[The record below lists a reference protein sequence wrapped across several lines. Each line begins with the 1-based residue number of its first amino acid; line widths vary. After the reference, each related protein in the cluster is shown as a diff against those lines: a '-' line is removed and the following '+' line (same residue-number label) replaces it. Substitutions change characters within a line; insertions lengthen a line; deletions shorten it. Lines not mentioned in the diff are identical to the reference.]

1 MLRDGSVTSLEA
13 MPISSATLGRGD
25 GSTANGV
32 VGMIVEQVA
41 VVEEVRK
48 KLVPDPDLAREAT
61 KRAQAF
67 RRSSATGRTGACR
80 PMTGGGSSLVLH
92 ACDRA
97 MTREHPGVVGGEAAV
112 PHSASRCC
120 LDEQVSTAQARA
132 RVVPVG
138 RERE

>member
-1 MLRDGSVTSLEA
+1 MVRDGSVTSLEA

-48 KLVPDPDLAREAT
+48 KLPDPDLAREAT
-61 KRAQAF
+61 KREQAF
-67 RRSSATGRTGACR
+67 RRSSATGRAGACR
-80 PMTGGGSSLVLH
+80 PMTGGGSSLVLR

-97 MTREHPGVVGGEAAV
+97 MTRERPGVVGGEAAV

-120 LDEQVSTAQARA
+120 LDEQVSTAQGRA